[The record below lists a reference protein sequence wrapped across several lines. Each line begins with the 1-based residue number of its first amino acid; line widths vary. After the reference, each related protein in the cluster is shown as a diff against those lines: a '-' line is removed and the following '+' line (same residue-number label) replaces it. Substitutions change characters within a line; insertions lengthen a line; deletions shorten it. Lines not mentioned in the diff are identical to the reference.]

1 MEKIAAG
8 IGGALLLILV
18 VGSVLLADGFGTQD
32 SFGTTDESRTFQ
44 GPETQSSEQTSY
56 FIHEQGLKLILL
68 GLFSVLAMG
77 IIVLRKYRLRRWLLL
92 ASVIILGFVMGGFLC
107 PTTVVQNIFLKANTG
122 YLLLFLV
129 PVALALIMGRLFC
142 GYICPF
148 GAAQELLHVRKW
160 AWRIPSKWMSIL
172 AKLKYVLLIY
182 LVVRVLVTGSVVLQD
197 YSPFKPLFS
206 WGGTPMTIG
215 VTILFTLLS
224 VFFYRPF
231 CRALCPFGA
240 LLSLL
245 SRFALFRVR
254 SSVKCIG
261 CGRCTAE
268 CPSGAMEGGTV
279 AAGECLLCGKCTR
292 VCPAQCLCV
301 KGVRPATQPQGGR
314 E

>member
-1 MEKIAAG
+1 MKKIAAG

-18 VGSVLLADGFGTQD
+18 VGFILLANGFGTQNG
-32 SFGTTDESRTFQ
+32 FGTTDESRTFQ
-44 GPETQSSEQTSY
+44 GPETESSEQTSY
-56 FIHEQGLKLILL
+56 FIHEQGMKLTLL

-107 PTTVVQNIFLKANTG
+107 PTTATQNIFLNANTG
-122 YLLLFLV
+122 YLFLFLV
-129 PVALALIMGRLFC
+129 PVVLALIMGRLFC

-182 LVVRVLVTGSVVLQD
+182 LVVRVLVTGTAILQD

-215 VTILFTLLS
+215 VTVLFALLS
-224 VFFYRPF
+224 VLFYRPF
-231 CRALCPFGA
+231 CRTLCPFGA

-245 SRFALFRVR
+245 SRFALLRVR

-261 CGRCTAE
+261 CGRCTTE

-301 KGVRPATQPQGGR
+301 KGVRPATQPKGGR